1 MSPKVASVVDRY
13 EKGVEV
19 FVQALKGVPAEI
31 LDKSPAPG
39 KWSIRQIAV
48 HLADSETVGVA
59 RFRTIAAQPGS
70 VLKAYD
76 QEAWA
81 EKLAYTSQSP
91 EQALELFSL
100 LRKTTAAML
109 RALPEA
115 AWKNTGRHEESG
127 EVVLEKFVEH
137 YCDHVDNHSRQIR
150 EIRQKFGVPASGA

>member
-1 MSPKVASVVDRY
+1 MSLNVASLLDRY

-19 FVQALKGVPAEI
+19 FAQALKGVPAEI
-31 LDKSPAPG
+31 LDRSPAPG

-48 HLADSETVGVA
+48 HLADAETVGVA

-76 QEAWA
+76 QNAWA
-81 EKLAYTSQSP
+81 QKLAYTQQSP
-91 EQALELFSL
+91 EQALELFTL

-115 AWKNTGRHEESG
+115 AWKNSGRHEESG
-127 EVVLEKFVEH
+127 EVVLDKFVEH

-150 EIRQKFGVPASGA
+150 DIRKKFGAPAS

>member
-1 MSPKVASVVDRY
+1 MSPNVTSLVDRY

-19 FVQALKGVPAEI
+19 FAQALKGVPAEI

-48 HLADSETVGVA
+48 HLADSETVGVT

-76 QEAWA
+76 QDAWA
-81 EKLAYTSQSP
+81 QKLAYTQQSP
-91 EQALELFSL
+91 EQALELFTL

-137 YCDHVDNHSRQIR
+137 YCDHVDNHSRQMR
-150 EIRQKFGVPASGA
+150 EIRQKFGAPAGGA

>member
-19 FVQALKGVPAEI
+19 FAQALRGVPAEI

-70 VLKAYD
+70 ILKAYD

-81 EKLAYTSQSP
+81 QKLAYTQQSP

-109 RALPEA
+109 RALPES

-127 EVVLEKFVEH
+127 EVVLDKFVEH

-150 EIRQKFGVPASGA
+150 EIRQKFGVPAPGG

>member
-1 MSPKVASVVDRY
+1 MSPNIANVVDRY
-13 EKGVEV
+13 EKGIET
-19 FVQALKGVPAEI
+19 FAQALQGVPAEL

-48 HLADSETVGVA
+48 HLADSETLGVA

-81 EKLAYTSQSP
+81 QKLTTQQSP
-91 EQALELFSL
+91 QQALELFSL

-115 AWKNTGRHEESG
+115 AWKNSGRHEESG
-127 EVVLEKFVEH
+127 EVVLDKFVEH

-150 EIRQKFGVPASGA
+150 EIRQKFGAPAAGA

>member
-1 MSPKVASVVDRY
+1 MSLNVASLLDRY

-19 FVQALKGVPAEI
+19 FAQALKGVPAEI
-31 LDKSPAPG
+31 LDRSPAPG

-48 HLADSETVGVA
+48 HLADAETVGVA

-81 EKLAYTSQSP
+81 EKLAYIHQSP
-91 EQALELFSL
+91 EQALELFSV

-127 EVVLEKFVEH
+127 EVVLDRFVEH

-150 EIRQKFGVPASGA
+150 EIRDKFGAPAAGG

>member
-1 MSPKVASVVDRY
+1 MSLNVTALVDRY
-13 EKGVEV
+13 EKGVGV
-19 FVQALKGVPAEI
+19 FAQALKGVPAEM

-48 HLADSETVGVA
+48 HLADAETVGVA

-76 QEAWA
+76 QGAWA
-81 EKLAYTSQSP
+81 AKLGYTQQSP
-91 EQALELFSL
+91 EQALELFAL

-109 RALPEA
+109 RALPES
-115 AWKNTGRHEESG
+115 AWKNTGQHEESG
-127 EVVLEKFVEH
+127 EVVLDEFVEH

-150 EIRQKFGVPASGA
+150 DIRKKFGVPAA

>member
-1 MSPKVASVVDRY
+1 MSPNLASLVDRY

-19 FVQALKGVPAEI
+19 FAQALEGVPAGM

-59 RFRTIAAQPGS
+59 RFRTLAAEPGS
-70 VLKAYD
+70 LLKVYD
-76 QEAWA
+76 QDAWA
-81 EKLAYTSQSP
+81 DKLAYTQQSP
-91 EQALELFSL
+91 EQALELFAL

-109 RALPEA
+109 RALPES

-127 EVVLEKFVEH
+127 EVVLDKFVEH

-150 EIRQKFGVPASGA
+150 AIRQKFDAPAGGA